1 MFSANLKDLEGKIVE
16 VMIAA
21 PQNKGAQLAYIGR
34 LQASGIPIGETIVL
48 KPAAAVHQIQI
59 RWNRTGNHLAEYGR
73 DDEDRTYAKPLSEV
87 LAKDLTAQIGRDHI
101 VGVHESIYTAEQ
113 LSLKKE

>member
-1 MFSANLKDLEGKIVE
+1 MFEADLKDLEGKIVE

-21 PQNKGAQLAYIGR
+21 PQDNGAQLAYIGR
-34 LQASGIPIGETIVL
+34 LQGDVSQNAIVL
-48 KPAAAVHQIQI
+48 KPAAAVHQV
-59 RWNRTGNHLAEYGR
+59 RMDLCKYGST
-73 DDEDRTYAKPLSEV
+73 DENWSYAKPLSEI
-87 LAKDLTAQIGRDHI
+87 LAKDLTAKIGRDHI